1 VLQFW
6 DGASLITK
14 VKVSYSHNECGED
27 FEWDDERVFWDD
39 RFFLKGGFVSAA

>member
-1 VLQFW
+1 MLQFW